1 MSDALPTHL
10 DDPKPASLHG
20 GNGRSAFIARLTH
33 ELRNPLAPIR
43 MALQIMQVSEG
54 DVATTRAARV
64 IIDRQLKQLTRLI
77 DDLADITQLEN
88 GSLELRCE
96 LTSLT
101 ALVNGALDIARPQL
115 ESRQNMLS
123 IELPRE
129 PVSAYVDVGRLTHAL
144 ANLLV
149 NASKYSPLGGPVR
162 VSAATNAKHVIV
174 TVADEGVGIPPG
186 LLSKIFDPFVQID
199 RTGGGTHDGLGIGLA
214 LAKCVAEAHGGSV
227 TVESGGEQMG
237 SRFMLRFPRASVSA
251 PVPVAPPGTTATEG
265 QKLRILVADDNRDA
279 AQTLAMMLAFDGHD
293 VRTAHD
299 GLEVLAVGQLFNP
312 DLVFLDIG
320 MPVLDGYQT
329 ARQIRERAWG
339 RDVHLVALTG
349 WGQDADRAAAF
360 DSGFQDHLVKP
371 AAPEKLKAV
380 IDAVRQASRRGG
392 PPDQ

>member
-1 MSDALPTHL
+1 MS
-10 DDPKPASLHG
+10 
-20 GNGRSAFIARLTH
+20 FIARLTH

-77 DDLADITQLEN
+77 DDLADITQLES
-88 GSLELRCE
+88 GALKLRCE
-96 LTSLT
+96 LTSLV

-123 IELPRE
+123 VDLPRE
-129 PVSAYVDVGRLTHAL
+129 PVAVYVDTGRLTHAL
-144 ANLLV
+144 ANVLV
-149 NASKYSPLGGPVR
+149 NASKYSALGGPVR
-162 VSAATNAKHVIV
+162 VSATISASEVIV
-174 TVADEGVGIPPG
+174 AVADEGVGIPKE
-186 LLSKIFDPFVQID
+186 LLSKIFVPFVQIN
-199 RTGGGTHDGLGIGLA
+199 RNGGGTHDGLGIGLA

-227 TVESGGEQMG
+227 AVESEGEQMG
-237 SRFMLRFPRASVSA
+237 SRFTLRFPRASTNA
-251 PVPVAPPGTTATEG
+251 PVSTATQGAAATET

-279 AQTLAMMLAFDGHD
+279 AQTLAMMLAFEGHD

-329 ARQIRERAWG
+329 ARQIRERPWG

-380 IDAVRQASRRGG
+380 IDAVRRASRNGG
-392 PPDQ
+392 

>member
-1 MSDALPTHL
+1 MSNVSPTRM
-10 DDPKPASLHG
+10 DDRLTTPIHG
-20 GNGRSAFIARLTH
+20 DGDRSVFIGRLTH

-54 DVATTRAARV
+54 DVATARAARV

-88 GSLELRCE
+88 GGLELRCE
-96 LTSLT
+96 LTSVNT
-101 ALVNGALDIARPQL
+101 LVESALDIARTQL
-115 ESRQNMLS
+115 ESRQNLLS
-123 IELPRE
+123 VELPTE
-129 PVSAYVDVGRLTHAL
+129 PVSLYVDIGRLSHAV
-144 ANLLV
+144 ANLLI

-162 VSAATNAKHVIV
+162 ISASASARHVSIAVV
-174 TVADEGVGIPPG
+174 DDGVGIPSDM
-186 LLSKIFDPFVQID
+186 LSKVFEPFVQID
-199 RTGGGTHDGLGIGLA
+199 RTGTGTYDGLGIGLA
-214 LAKCVAEAHGGSV
+214 LVKCVTEAHGGTV
-227 TVESGGEQMG
+227 TAESGAERSG
-237 SRFMLRFPRASVSA
+237 SRFLLRIPRAPVSA
-251 PVPVAPPGTTATEG
+251 PVAAVSARNSAKEAL
-265 QKLRILVADDNRDA
+265 KLRILVADDNRDA
-279 AQTLAMMLAFDGHD
+279 AQTLAMMLAFEGHD

-360 DSGFQDHLVKP
+360 ENGFQDHLVKP
-371 AAPEKLKAV
+371 AAPEALKAV
-380 IDAVRQASRRGG
+380 IDAVREASRHGA
-392 PPDQ
+392 

>member
-1 MSDALPTHL
+1 MSNVLPTRMNDRHAA
-10 DDPKPASLHG
+10 PAHADG
-20 GNGRSAFIARLTH
+20 DRSAFIGRLTH

-54 DVATTRAARV
+54 DVATARAARV

-88 GSLELRCE
+88 GGLELRCE
-96 LTSLT
+96 LTSV
-101 ALVNGALDIARPQL
+101 AAVVESALDIARTQL
-115 ESRQNMLS
+115 ESRQNVLS
-123 IELPRE
+123 VELPEE
-129 PVSAYVDVGRLTHAL
+129 PVSLYVDMGRLSHAV
-144 ANLLV
+144 ANLLI

-162 VSAATNAKHVIV
+162 IGASTTARHVSISVV
-174 TVADEGVGIPPG
+174 DDGVGIPSDM
-186 LLSKIFDPFVQID
+186 LSKVFEPFVQID
-199 RTGGGTHDGLGIGLA
+199 RTGTGTHDGLGIGLA
-214 LAKCVAEAHGGSV
+214 LVKCVTEAHGGTV
-227 TVESGGEQMG
+227 TAESSGEQSG
-237 SRFMLRFPRASVSA
+237 SRFVLRIPRASISA
-251 PVPVAPPGTTATEG
+251 PVAAAPESNAANEA

-279 AQTLAMMLAFDGHD
+279 AQTLAMMLAFEGHD

-371 AAPEKLKAV
+371 AAPEALKAV
-380 IDAVRQASRRGG
+380 IDAVREANRHGA
-392 PPDQ
+392 